1 MVVVVVCVGVCWGVL
16 TSVVVVVLFRE
27 QRIKRKNGLRRVQ
40 RARRRDR
47 KAHPAKVEDDGEDE
61 DDMDATGIPRIKY
74 SHHVLNLSR

>member
-1 MVVVVVCVGVCWGVL
+1 VL

-61 DDMDATGIPRIKY
+61 DDMDATGIPAIKY
-74 SHHVLNLSR
+74 SHHVLKI

>member
-1 MVVVVVCVGVCWGVL
+1 ML
-16 TSVVVVVLFRE
+16 TRLWCLFRE

-61 DDMDATGIPRIKY
+61 DDMDATGIPAIKY
-74 SHHVLNLSR
+74 SHHVLKI

>member
-1 MVVVVVCVGVCWGVL
+1 VL
-16 TSVVVVVLFRE
+16 TSVVVVVVLFRE

-61 DDMDATGIPRIKY
+61 DDMDATGIPAIKY
-74 SHHVLNLSR
+74 SHHVLKI

>member
-1 MVVVVVCVGVCWGVL
+1 MFWVVL
-16 TSVVVVVLFRE
+16 TIVSCFFRD

-61 DDMDATGIPRIKY
+61 DDMDATGIPAIKY
-74 SHHVLNLSR
+74 SHHVLQLR